1 AKALCDLGLL
11 RPLDHANLQVC
22 AKIRGKVT
30 KIYALRAQVISF
42 QGSNGGN
49 GGNGN
54 GKLGLSDP
62 RATTISLSPSVI
74 PLQPPDGQPP
84 ALSALLHDGTRLGL
98 QRAIEL
104 LAASPDPGDRNY
116 AAQLRGQTA
125 LINTL
130 VSVQAR
136 IDEVQLKEKQREDR
150 IGEMLRRVK
159 EERAKQAERDKE
171 DARRA
176 REKGWCD
183 DSLSDKT
190 AAAIYR
196 EKSCPW
202 WGKPDRSLTGN

>member
-1 AKALCDLGLL
+1 M
-11 RPLDHANLQVC
+11 R
-22 AKIRGKVT
+22 R
-30 KIYALRAQVISF
+30 S
-42 QGSNGGN
+42 
-49 GGNGN
+49 
-54 GKLGLSDP
+54 
-62 RATTISLSPSVI
+62 
-74 PLQPPDGQPP
+74 
-84 ALSALLHDGTRLGL
+84 
-98 QRAIEL
+98 
-104 LAASPDPGDRNY
+104 
-116 AAQLRGQTA
+116 LRGQTA

-150 IGEMLRRVK
+150 IGEMLRLVK

-171 DARRA
+171 DARLA

-202 WGKPDRSLTGN
+202 RGKPDPIGI